1 MLVAPLSSGADFG
14 RSRTTVPPGHW
25 SYDTFTVFLTVF
37 QGQRSHQD
45 IYRPV
50 CVRNTVNPATVFRVP
65 VLKDWDRNTVN
76 TSRDGNRLH
85 QPTNQR
91 TRMIHARPTT
101 YNGIRMRSRLEA
113 SFAERLDAVGAPW
126 QYEPQC
132 FASPEGQYLPDFV
145 VDGEYVEIK
154 PPVADLDAAHKRM
167 HIILASEPDAVLYVV
182 TNSTTG
188 WQRVRICKPCEGS
201 GCTCTRQRQPCSP
214 ACGCHP
220 AEAEVKAQLR
230 EPDPK
235 CHQCNQPATQIA
247 TTGTGPADGTFRYL
261 CDNCGIP
268 TRREGAAAAAR
279 RQLAERNRTHIGRG
293 CDGCDRPATQASPI
307 EDFDLYLCN
316 ECSAKNTAAQE
327 RRRRIGEQYQCDR
340 CPNPATNVIEDEDGD
355 LALCDIH
362 AWQAST
368 DGTLAP

>member
-1 MLVAPLSSGADFG
+1 MRPA
-14 RSRTTVPPGHW
+14 HW
-25 SYDTFTVFLTVF
+25 SYDTFTVFLTMF

-76 TSRDGNRLH
+76 TSRDGNRPH
-85 QPTNQR
+85 QPTNER
-91 TRMIHARPTT
+91 HPVIHARPTT

-182 TNSTTG
+182 INDIAG

-201 GCTCTRQRQPCSP
+201 RCTCARQQRPCDTT
-214 ACGCHP
+214 CGCDP
-220 AEAEVKAQLR
+220 AETAARAKIQLPHP
-230 EPDPK
+230 E
-235 CHQCNQPATQIA
+235 CETCNKPATRIG
-247 TTGTGPADGTFRYL
+247 TTGYGPTSGGALYHL
-261 CDNCGIP
+261 CDNCDIPPTTHAMGFSVGDDVRHPRFGEGTILSIEDKPGITMVVIRFIGAGELQLP
-268 TRREGAAAAAR
+268 LGYSPLEKLHIREGAAAAAR
-279 RQLAERNRTHIGRG
+279 RQLAERTAK
-293 CDGCDRPATQASPI
+293 AT
-307 EDFDLYLCN
+307 
-316 ECSAKNTAAQE
+316 
-327 RRRRIGEQYQCDR
+327 R
-340 CPNPATNVIEDEDGD
+340 
-355 LALCDIH
+355 
-362 AWQAST
+362 
-368 DGTLAP
+368 